1 MKVAYHWFDITNR
14 SNDSLVSTFLH
25 SGYAKVSSTLADI
38 VDFDKYNVLVATE
51 EENNATFASKVK
63 ITNGVTTVEAIKDIL
78 TTTITTPESA
88 ANILLTDESMFAII
102 EK

>member
-14 SNDSLVSTFLH
+14 SNDSLVATFLH

-51 EENNATFASKVK
+51 AENNATFASKVK

-88 ANILLTDESMFAII
+88 ANILLTDESMLAII